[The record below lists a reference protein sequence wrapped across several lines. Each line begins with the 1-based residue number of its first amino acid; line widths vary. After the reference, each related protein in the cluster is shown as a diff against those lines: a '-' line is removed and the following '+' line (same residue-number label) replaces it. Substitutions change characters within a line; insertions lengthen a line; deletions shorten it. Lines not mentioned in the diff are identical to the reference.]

1 MIIVAESGSA
11 SPNNVSSIYKWV
23 SGAQTGGGQFVLLQ
37 RFNTFGKKNDMNDDN
52 NNNNIDYDSCSIH
65 RSAFTFSLDP
75 PLFVCV
81 LGANDVEYFTL
92 NGGTESYLFLS
103 NKVSHYLPYSVPQ
116 FNFVS
121 CLNRCYTFILFLVFI
136 SVHWLQSS
144 FQIVQVTT
152 FLSVYRNISIYL
164 NPSIYYPFI
173 FPRFNGKIFGDVGPI
188 STSGGSHF
196 RFHTIGGVDYGFV
209 SNYADAFS
217 KNIDS
222 YLYRITV

>member
-37 RFNTFGKKNDMNDDN
+37 RFNTFGKNDDI
-52 NNNNIDYDSCSIH
+52 NNIIIH
-65 RSAFTFSLDP
+65 VLSFALCLHSLTGP
-75 PLFVCV
+75 TSLFECV

-164 NPSIYYPFI
+164 NPSIYYLFI
-173 FPRFNGKIFGDVGPI
+173 HL
-188 STSGGSHF
+188 S
-196 RFHTIGGVDYGFV
+196 
-209 SNYADAFS
+209 
-217 KNIDS
+217 
-222 YLYRITV
+222 